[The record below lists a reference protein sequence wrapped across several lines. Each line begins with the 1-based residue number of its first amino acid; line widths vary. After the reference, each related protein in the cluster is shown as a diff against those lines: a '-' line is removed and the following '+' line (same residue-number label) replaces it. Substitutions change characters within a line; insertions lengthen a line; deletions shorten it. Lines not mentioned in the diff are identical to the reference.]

1 MKKSMLSVVNLAIS
15 IINLALTVDLTFSLV
30 TTNNKTNNL
39 ISKVAEIIDLDVAG
53 DTSSTA
59 SGSGAVSVD
68 DLEYVSVKNGDDDKI
83 TVSYTSGGKTHYV
96 VLKVNIGLNKKAKD
110 YEVKSA
116 SINNGMSSIVSTVT
130 TEALKYSYD
139 SVTSNKTNI
148 EASILKSLQD
158 QFQTQAIY
166 TVTLSQILVQ

>member
-15 IINLALTVDLTFSLV
+15 IINLALTVV